1 MATKTLEAQLVI
13 NAQDKTASAL
23 DSVVKRVG
31 GAVKS
36 IDNFRKAQSRFVEA
50 RSKFTEAQKSVEAAA
65 RAMSG
70 TAKPT
75 AALTAAYKQAQRA
88 VTQASRAFEE
98 QKSAVLGAK
107 HELEGY
113 GVEVTRLGAE
123 QARLKTQ
130 SAEAT
135 SALERQGKVAAREAA
150 AAERRIVRR
159 AEIGN
164 IAALGGIYVAHEAEH
179 LAKSSIETYREFDKE
194 RRFQKAVMGLTD
206 EEQQS
211 LVDQAIHG
219 GATSKYNDI
228 QWLEAQREL
237 AARGLKKDQIL
248 GLTPMGANLGQA
260 LDLTLPDAVKQMEG
274 AIFGFKKNISTLD
287 DAMASARQTADIQ
300 TKAAKISGMTP
311 EDITEAY
318 KFGATP
324 ARMSG
329 VSEQVLL
336 AFAGVSK
343 KANMGG
349 DESGVAFRAL
359 ISAAQS
365 PTGKAKEAMLA
376 NGLNYKNYQQ
386 SPDHIALDPFVAN
399 IAARYGVKL
408 DKKSQAGLGRIFSDQ
423 KLLADPALFAPAV
436 VKFLKGSLGGN
447 DAKSLKSIAGAANR
461 YRDASMNSVDVNRF
475 ITDLM
480 TKLAG
485 NLQFANAVFGPK
497 QGSRIATALGDADTF
512 KHMIDELTNHSA
524 GFSEKIATERMAGF
538 DGAVSRFEGAMKNVE
553 TAIGRSWD
561 NGGKGGTLSALTNAA
576 GAVTQRFAELDK
588 TVLQVISGFGT
599 IAATAVGA
607 KGAVSM
613 GNLLTGGR
621 MGGAALVSS
630 VLPWFALAT
639 GTAVIA
645 AAETDYAHD
654 HPETLQPLLD
664 TPGAGMFDGDLALG
678 QAIMNQARQ
687 PQPPQEMKISVEVKP
702 AEGFWAKVASIWVTP
717 SDSRTVTTSTGSV
730 GKSMPEAMPA
740 RGASGGW

>member
-1 MATKTLEAQLVI
+1 MATKILEAKLVI
-13 NAQDKTASAL
+13 DAQDKTAAAL
-23 DSVVKRVG
+23 DSVVKHVG

-36 IDNFRKAQSRFVEA
+36 IENFRKAQSRFAEA
-50 RSKFTEAQKSVEAAA
+50 RSKFVEAQKSVEGAA
-65 RAMSG
+65 RAMASA
-70 TAKPT
+70 AKPT
-75 AALTAAYKQAQRA
+75 AALTATYNNAKRA
-88 VTQASRAFEE
+88 VTQASRAFDA
-98 QKSAVLGAK
+98 QKTAVLGAK

-113 GVEVTRLGAE
+113 GVEVTHLGAA
-123 QARLKTQ
+123 QQRLKREA
-130 SAEAT
+130 AEAT

-150 AAERRIVRR
+150 QAERRIVRR
-159 AEIGN
+159 AEMGN
-164 IAALGGIYVAHEAEH
+164 LAGVGGLIVAHEAGH
-179 LAKSSIETYREFDKE
+179 LARASFETYREFDKE
-194 RRFQKAVMGLTD
+194 RRFQKAVMGLSD
-206 EEQQS
+206 EEQQP
-211 LVDQAIHG
+211 LVEQAIHG

-287 DAMASARQTADIQ
+287 DAVASARQTADIQ

-311 EDITEAY
+311 EDIKEVY

-329 VSEQVLL
+329 VSEQLLL
-336 AFAGVSK
+336 AFGGISK

-365 PTGKAKEAMLA
+365 PTSKAKEAMLA
-376 NGLNYKNYQQ
+376 NGLNFKNYQN

-436 VKFLKGSLGGN
+436 VHFLKGSLGGN

-475 ITDLM
+475 IVDMM

-497 QGSRIATALGDADTF
+497 QGSRIATALGDPETF
-512 KHMIDELTNHSA
+512 RHMVDELTNHSA
-524 GFSEKIATERMAGF
+524 GFAEKIATERMAGF

-553 TAIGRSWD
+553 TAIGRAWD
-561 NGGKGGTLSALTNAA
+561 NGGKGGALSALTDAA
-576 GAVTQRFAELDK
+576 GSLVQRFAELDK
-588 TVLQVISGFGT
+588 TAVQVISGFGG
-599 IAATAVGA
+599 IAAVAAGV
-607 KGAVSM
+607 KGTVSV

-621 MGGAALVSS
+621 LGGAAVVSS

-645 AAETDYAHD
+645 AAETDFARE
-654 HPETLQPLLD
+654 HPETLQPLID
-664 TPGAGMFDGDLALG
+664 NPNAGMIEGDLAVG
-678 QAIMNQARQ
+678 QAILNQARQ
-687 PQPPQEMKISVEVKP
+687 APQEMNVTVEIKP
-702 AEGFWAKVASIWVTP
+702 AEGFWAKVTSLWVTP
-717 SDSRTVTTSTGSV
+717 SDTRAVTATTTGSV
-730 GKSMPEAMPA
+730 GKSMPEARPS
-740 RGASGGW
+740 RGASGTW